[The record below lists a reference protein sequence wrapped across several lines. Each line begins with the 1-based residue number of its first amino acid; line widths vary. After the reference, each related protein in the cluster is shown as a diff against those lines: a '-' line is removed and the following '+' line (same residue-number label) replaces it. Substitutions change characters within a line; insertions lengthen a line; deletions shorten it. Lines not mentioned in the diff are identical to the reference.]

1 MFTALSRGLVTSLQK
16 AFTPSLSFPS
26 STTFHLG
33 LAAGGGAK
41 HAWMPMFRSPAM
53 LLGEIRGK
61 CCLRTNK
68 SAAKR
73 FRVMGNGRIK
83 SETTRLNEM
92 FPSSH
97 VGNLRNKAGKRHN
110 TGHKGRARVNR
121 LSASAPI
128 TEKSI
133 EKRMRRLI
141 AA

>member
-83 SETTRLNEM
+83 
-92 FPSSH
+92 
-97 VGNLRNKAGKRHN
+97 RNKAGKRHN